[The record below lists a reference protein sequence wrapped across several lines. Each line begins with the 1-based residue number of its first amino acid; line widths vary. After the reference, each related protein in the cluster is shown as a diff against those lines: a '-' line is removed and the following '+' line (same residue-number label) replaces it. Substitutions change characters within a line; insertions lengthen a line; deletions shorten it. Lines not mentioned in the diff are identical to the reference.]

1 MANEL
6 DAVDYGADLMCTTD
20 LTPTMLTD
28 SGLALMADVCCRRLS
43 TPNASLLSAPDE
55 RTTDLRLYIGSTQH
69 RGEAGLGVIRT
80 DATAALKADPRI
92 FQAAIK
98 FTAAPDDLSYLEMD
112 VTGVGALG
120 PFQLTLKVDAVTVQV
135 LNAGT

>member
-1 MANEL
+1 MVDLEAI
-6 DAVDYGADLMCTTD
+6 DYGTDLMCATD

-55 RTTDLRLYIGSTQH
+55 RTTDLRLYIGSTQG
-69 RGEAGLGVIRT
+69 RGSTGVATIRA
-80 DATAALKADPRI
+80 DATAALLADPRI
-92 FQAAIK
+92 FSVALN
-98 FTAAPDDLSYLEMD
+98 FTVPDDDLSFIEID
-112 VTGVGALG
+112 VDGVGSIG